1 MLTLLMN
8 ERMKKWMHK
17 RRRHEDMEAVAL
29 AVFWAPFLVFKLA
42 PFFWQW
48 GSSHLHPHGRSHWSD
63 LQGRGAIIRMFIGPS
78 SPSRLAVT
86 SQKWKT
92 GQVTTHQ
99 SSHCDSFISSQ
110 LTNVYWLFSVHVLC
124 CPWLNK
130 NLYNCPL
137 VKFLLFPQLYMRRN
151 LVT

>member
-1 MLTLLMN
+1 MN
-8 ERMKKWMHK
+8 AWKSECMKEWMHK
-17 RRRHEDMEAVAL
+17 GRCHEDTEAVAL

-48 GSSHLHPHGRSHWSD
+48 GSSHLHPPGRSHWSD

-86 SQKWKT
+86 SQEWKT

-99 SSHCDSFISSQ
+99 SSHCDSLSFQANWQMCIDFSQ
-110 LTNVYWLFSVHVLC
+110 CTFSVALGLTKTC
-124 CPWLNK
+124 TTILWLNF
-130 NLYNCPL
+130 YS
-137 VKFLLFPQLYMRRN
+137 FPN
-151 LVT
+151 FTCEET